1 MLNNSTHYHSNIR
14 KVIVAFGNLFSNIS
28 IVRED
33 KSKRGNDQTIQVPIA
48 YSCKEKWVVRI
59 DSDPDLDKHTY
70 TTLPRMAFEITG
82 YEYDSTRKTNKMS
95 RINCYTDGEGRT
107 STLAPAPYN
116 IEISMYI
123 LTKTQEDAMQILE
136 QILPTFSPD
145 YTLSIKAVPDMN
157 IVQDIPIILNSVSVM
172 DEYDGDFQTRRFVT
186 HTLTFTIKTNIYGP
200 VSTQG
205 IILNSMANISLTDP
219 NKIDLKYTASADEVG
234 GNVNENWEMDL

>member
-1 MLNNSTHYHSNIR
+1 MRFFALI
-14 KVIVAFGNLFSNIS
+14 G
-28 IVRED
+28 E
-33 KSKRGNDQTIQVPIA
+33 
-48 YSCKEKWVVRI
+48 
-59 DSDPDLDKHTY
+59 
-70 TTLPRMAFEITG
+70 
-82 YEYDSTRKTNKMS
+82 KMS

-145 YTLSIKAVPDMN
+145 YTLSIKAIPDMN
-157 IVQDIPIILNSVSVM
+157 IIQDIPIILNSVSVM

-200 VSTQG
+200 VGAQG
-205 IILNSMANISLTDP
+205 VILKSMANVSLTDTD
-219 NKIDLKYTASADEVG
+219 KIDLKYTASADEVG
-234 GNVNENWEMDL
+234 GNINENWDMDL